1 METAFSL
8 TAEVQP
14 FVPEH
19 SATDDQPQK
28 PSSLSDSIEEQLTR
42 GLFLYQPDELVNI
55 RVLLDNGRMVSQ
67 FSRDKSN
74 LIRHIANIDNDQEVK
89 AIFVQLQVLNL
100 ANHRDIPKGLGIK
113 REHVSHYRWFVI
125 DIDTLRPAKAKTN
138 ATEEEKEQSLLAARA
153 VSLHLHNLGWPE
165 PILCDSGNGWHL
177 VWKIDLSNTPEHY
190 QMLHSCLLALAAK
203 FDNEHAEIDCSL
215 AEPEQIIKLWG
226 TTVRKGENTPL
237 RPWRRSSVV
246 TIPGSVDAV
255 PTELLEQLALEAPT
269 KSLRTASKK
278 SGYPQPDVDFDP
290 EDFFEWCEENLPRE
304 YQDLFGRDAD
314 LDHDDADGH
323 HYVMDGCFWAE
334 RKHSGDRKKTEFIL
348 GKTFGFSCFSDD
360 CCGVRIGDILR
371 KVTKLAGKPYPGIIW
386 EQDDSIFDDVDF
398 VDDDDDDELADEASE
413 AQSVNP
419 KEQGC
424 IIADADTL
432 AALINATTSEV
443 AAENPGVVAGKLLP
457 VSERMVAANCEGQTV
472 ESESGTD
479 PLAFPA
485 EAMYGKLCEMAKAT
499 KTPWGLSYPAVIG
512 TFSVVPEV
520 VEMAGTRINAYV
532 ILLAPP
538 GGGKNV
544 AIKRALA
551 MVNPSSE
558 WYRKAAPVSDRG
570 VMSLVGHRTVK
581 KRGSESETIRG
592 PHKLLLV
599 TNEAANV
606 LKKANIKNSS
616 LGATLCDLWDEN
628 QYTAADRNGEQS
640 CDCRLSWL
648 GGLPIKRDHP
658 EEFGEYFGRETGRGL
673 LSRTI
678 LGFSDVKFNYR
689 DWTSPDI
696 WGNDEEGNL
705 DEMGFQHPCDVALSG
720 ECQRLLDEWEPN
732 DEEQEGRLKYIA
744 KKVALL
750 TASANGDKEVGGGC
764 MKAAI
769 EFAKWQGR
777 LREVFKIGVAAEFS
791 LEAQFAEAL
800 IGALE
805 QKGGEQTYIAWRRL
819 AHDRKWVERFGP
831 RVVNTTVENLIKSG
845 TVEPLLKIEE
855 DENGKKRI
863 TTNTNR
869 IKLSDW
875 KKKK

>member
-1 METAFSL
+1 METDLSL
-8 TAEVQP
+8 TAEVP
-14 FVPEH
+14 PLDPEY
-19 SATDDQPQK
+19 SANDDQPQGAFLL
-28 PSSLSDSIEEQLTR
+28 PERIEEQVKR
-42 GLFLYQPDELVNI
+42 GLLLYEPNELVNI
-55 RVLLDNGRMVSQ
+55 RVLLNNGRMVSQ

-74 LIRHIANIDNDQEVK
+74 LTRFVANIDNDQEIK

-100 ANHRDIPKGLGIK
+100 ANHRDIPKGSGVK

-125 DIDTLRPAKAKTN
+125 DIDTLRPDKASTN
-138 ATEEEKEQSLLAARA
+138 ATEEEKEHSLTVARA
-153 VSLHLHNLGWPE
+153 VTMHLQSIGWPE

-177 VWKIDLSNTPEHY
+177 VWKIALSNTQEHY
-190 QMLHSCLLALAAK
+190 QMFESCLLASAAK

-226 TTVRKGENTPL
+226 TMVRKGKNTPL
-237 RPWRRSSVV
+237 RPWRRSTVV
-246 TIPGSVDAV
+246 TIPGSVEVV
-255 PTELLEQLALEAPT
+255 PLALLDQLASEAPARNP
-269 KSLRTASKK
+269 RTTAKK
-278 SGYPQPDVDFDP
+278 RGYPQLDDDFDP
-290 EDFFEWCEENLPRE
+290 EHFFEWCQENLPRE
-304 YQDLFGRDAD
+304 YQQFFCRDSEAD
-314 LDHDDADGH
+314 HQDAGGY

-348 GKTFGFSCFSDD
+348 GRTFGVKCFSDD
-360 CCGVRIGDILR
+360 CVGVHIGDILR
-371 KVTKLAGKPYPGIIW
+371 KVTKLAGKPYPGRIW
-386 EQDDSIFDDVDF
+386 KQDDSIFDGVDL
-398 VDDDDDDELADEASE
+398 VEDDDELTDEASE
-413 AQSVNP
+413 DESVGSTKQSR
-419 KEQGC
+419 
-424 IIADADTL
+424 IIADAYTL
-432 AALINATTSEV
+432 ATLINVTTPN
-443 AAENPGVVAGKLLP
+443 AAVDNPGVEDGNLLP
-457 VSERMVAANCEGQTV
+457 ISERLVKASGEGNPV
-472 ESESGTD
+472 ESESGAD
-479 PLAFPA
+479 PLAFPE
-485 EAMYGKLCEMAKAT
+485 EAMYGKLGEMAMAT
-499 KTPWGLSYPAVIG
+499 NTPRGLAYPAVIG
-512 TFSVVPEV
+512 TFSVVPEM

-551 MVNPSSE
+551 MVNLPSE

-570 VMSLVGHRTVK
+570 VMSLVGHRTEK
-581 KRGSESETIRG
+581 KRGAEKAVIPG
-592 PHKLLLV
+592 PRKLLLV

-689 DWTSPDI
+689 DWTPPNLWS
-696 WGNDEEGNL
+696 NDDEGNL
-705 DEMGFQHPCDVALSG
+705 DEIGFQHPSAVRFSDD
-720 ECQRLLDEWEPN
+720 CQRMLDEWEPN

-750 TASANGDKEVGGGC
+750 TASANDDEEVGVEC

-805 QKGGEQTYIAWRRL
+805 QKGGNQKYIAWRRL

-845 TVEPLLKIEE
+845 TVEPQLIVKK
-855 DENGKKRI
+855 DENGKPQAE
-863 TTNTNR
+863 TNTNK
-869 IKLSDW
+869 IKLRDW
-875 KKKK
+875 KKQ